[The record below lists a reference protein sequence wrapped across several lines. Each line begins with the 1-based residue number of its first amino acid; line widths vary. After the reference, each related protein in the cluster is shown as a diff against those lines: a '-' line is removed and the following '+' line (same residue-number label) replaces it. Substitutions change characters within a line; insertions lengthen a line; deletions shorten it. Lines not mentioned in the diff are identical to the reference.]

1 MNRKLPGKLL
11 QFCAGFS
18 TLLEDNVK
26 NVCKHYEE
34 SFCSEH
40 ISGNAVTLFVCFC
53 FFFPPQSCENPI
65 SDFSHP
71 AFYFSVAF
79 TYKRKL
85 NVFLSVGD

>member
-1 MNRKLPGKLL
+1 MSRKLPGKLP
-11 QFCAGFS
+11 QFCAGFT

-34 SFCSEH
+34 SFCSENTFLEML
-40 ISGNAVTLFVCFC
+40 SRCLFVFIV
-53 FFFPPQSCENPI
+53 FFFQSSENPI

-85 NVFLSVGD
+85 NVFLSAGD

>member
-34 SFCSEH
+34 SFCSE
-40 ISGNAVTLFVCFC
+40 STFLEMLSRCLFVFA
-53 FFFPPQSCENPI
+53 FFSPLKVVRTPFLI
-65 SDFSHP
+65 SHTLHSI
-71 AFYFSVAF
+71 
-79 TYKRKL
+79 
-85 NVFLSVGD
+85 FLLHLLIKGN